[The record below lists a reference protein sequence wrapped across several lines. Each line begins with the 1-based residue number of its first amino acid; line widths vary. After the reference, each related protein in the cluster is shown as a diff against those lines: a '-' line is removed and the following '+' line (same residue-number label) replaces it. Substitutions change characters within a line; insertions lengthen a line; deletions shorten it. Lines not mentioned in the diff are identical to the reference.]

1 MAATRTS
8 LVLAFAFVF
17 ATSALACTAGTNRP
31 ASGQGGTGPV
41 ITGGAGTGG
50 SSSAGATGFGGGVII
65 TGLGGS
71 TGIAGNTGAGGG
83 RTCGLQSF
91 ELERKPAEVLLVLD
105 RSASMKDPPDGATNT
120 TPKWDLILPAVK
132 KVIMDSDT
140 ALSWGLKTFPEG
152 EGSECVAG
160 SVTNKVDVPMAA
172 MNATAVVN
180 QINMTTD
187 EGNGTPTGDA
197 INAAV
202 VYLKSL
208 TSTNPKYI
216 LLATDGE
223 PSCAGTSEGSSTAR
237 PYAVAAVRAAATAGI
252 HTFVVGVATTKASAK
267 MVLNELADAG
277 LEPRD
282 DPRPLADHFY
292 LGTTQAELAS
302 ALAVITGS
310 VASCIFPLNPPPPV
324 LNNPNKLGVYLTGN
338 MTKIPYDPTMTNGW
352 SYVDTANSAVRVYGD
367 WCEMIKGAGSNM
379 VQIVFGCIDIDVP

>member
-1 MAATRTS
+1 M
-8 LVLAFAFVF
+8 
-17 ATSALACTAGTNRP
+17 
-31 ASGQGGTGPV
+31 
-41 ITGGAGTGG
+41 
-50 SSSAGATGFGGGVII
+50 
-65 TGLGGS
+65 
-71 TGIAGNTGAGGG
+71 
-83 RTCGLQSF
+83 F

-105 RSASMKDPPDGATNT
+105 RSASMKDPPDGATT
-120 TPKWDLILPAVK
+120 STPKWDLILPAVK
-132 KVIMDSDT
+132 SVIIESDA

-202 VYLKSL
+202 TYLKSL
-208 TSTNPKYI
+208 PSTNPKYI

-223 PSCAGTSEGSSTAR
+223 PSCAGTTTGSSSAR
-237 PYAVAAVRAAATAGI
+237 PYAVQAVTAAATAGI

-267 MVLNELADAG
+267 TVLNDLAVAG

-282 DPRPLADHFY
+282 DPRPLADRFY

-310 VASCIFPLNPPPPV
+310 VSNCIFPLNPPPPV
-324 LNNPNKLGVYLTGN
+324 LNNPNKLGVYVTGS
-338 MTKIPYDPTMTNGW
+338 MTKIPHDPTMTNGW
-352 SYVDTANSAVRVYGD
+352 SYVDAANTAVRVYGE
-367 WCEMIKGAGSNM
+367 WCETIQSAGANM
-379 VQIVFGCIDIDVP
+379 VQIILGCPDIDVP